1 MIIESLDIKHFGRLF
16 DFKASF
22 DRAFNLIEGPAESGK
37 STLAAFITYM
47 LYGFPA
53 TEEGE
58 TLSERMRRMPWE
70 GASAAG
76 SMIFSAAG
84 ARYRVERESEL
95 SERGYRDTYTLQNLD
110 TGLFEPGELSP
121 GERFLGVTVES
132 FLDTAHMSG
141 ARRGGV
147 DAQKTEN
154 AIERILFTG
163 SERLSSENA
172 IRMLKEA
179 ASLLSSADGKSGDL
193 AVLEKECDQKKEQL
207 AEATACER
215 RHYEREEELFLT
227 RKKIDEAR
235 AEVDKFS
242 KLETNYYNALM
253 IEDYDRLHALE
264 DASEGRVLAIRAH
277 EDAYRA
283 DKFLPDRAYISA
295 LLDAK
300 TEALAA
306 KREAEDAKAAYEAL
320 PEGRAVAT
328 EAELSLL
335 SRVTEAGGEE
345 ILLARANETRQKKR
359 GFFLLTALT
368 GLLFAA
374 MTVAFAFA
382 LALDGPATL
391 LGVLGLL
398 PLGASVV
405 FFAEGWRKKK
415 ALLTLYRDFSGTGR
429 EEFVLNLQKAGEVRR
444 RVSHATAEKERAN
457 VRLTRAEERLTLT
470 YRILSD
476 TLARWHILLD
486 TEGLEGQVTAAI
498 ARAEE
503 YLTENERL
511 TAEHRAA
518 EEEVF
523 ALRKKLGG
531 ENEVAVRARVAPDD
545 RKRYR
550 NQNAKDL
557 RRGVELYTARLQQ
570 LREAER
576 QLEDDLAA
584 EESHDSPAAIA
595 ERILALEGR
604 IALIR
609 ERADVITEAC
619 AALEN
624 GEERLRRE
632 ILPRLSLDGCRF
644 LYEMTDGKYSDV
656 AVGERYAL
664 TFDEGD
670 GKRDVAYLSHST
682 EDLAYYALRFALLD
696 LMYRE
701 KPPVCVDGCTARQD
715 DERTVSFLRALR
727 TLTEE
732 GKQCFFFASG
742 KRERDAIGSVFS
754 SYRHIKMA

>member
-1 MIIESLDIKHFGRLF
+1 MIIESLDIKHFGKLF

-53 TEEGE
+53 AEEE
-58 TLSERMRRMPWE
+58 TTLSERRHRTPWE
-70 GASAAG
+70 GGSAAG
-76 SMIFSAAG
+76 SMVFSAAG

-110 TGLFEPGELSP
+110 TGIFEPGELSP
-121 GERFLGVTVES
+121 GERFLGVDRES
-132 FLDTAHMSG
+132 FLDTAHMSDV
-141 ARRGGV
+141 RRGGV
-147 DAQKTEN
+147 NAQKTAD
-154 AIERILFTG
+154 AIERILFSG

-172 IRMLKEA
+172 VRMLKEA
-179 ASLLSSADGKSGDL
+179 ASLLSSSGGKSGDL
-193 AVLEKECDQKKEQL
+193 SVLEKECDQKKEQL
-207 AEATACER
+207 AAAIASER
-215 RHYEREEELFLT
+215 AHYEREEELFLT
-227 RKKIDEAR
+227 RKKIDEAC
-235 AEVDKFS
+235 AEVDKFT

-253 IEDYDRLHALE
+253 IEDYDRLHTLE
-264 DASEGRVLAIRAH
+264 DASEGRILAIRAH

-283 DKFLPDRAYISA
+283 DGFLPDRAYIST

-300 TEALAA
+300 TEALSA
-306 KREAEDAKAAYEAL
+306 KRETEEASDAYEAL
-320 PEGRAVAT
+320 PEGRAVSS
-328 EAELSLL
+328 EEELSLL
-335 SRVTEAGGEE
+335 SRVTDAGGEE
-345 ILLARANETRQKKR
+345 SLSARANETRRKKR
-359 GFFLLTALT
+359 RFFLLTAVT

-374 MTVAFAFA
+374 LAVAFVFA

-391 LGVLGLL
+391 FGVLGLL
-398 PLGASVV
+398 PLGAAAV

-415 ALLTLYRDFSGTGR
+415 ALLALYREFGGTGR
-429 EEFVLNLQKAGEVRR
+429 EEFLLNLQKAGETRR
-444 RVSHATAEKERAN
+444 RVSHATAEKERAH

-470 YRILSD
+470 YRVLSD
-476 TLARWHILLD
+476 VLAKWHILLD
-486 TEGLEGQVTAAI
+486 TEGLEGQVTAAVS
-498 ARAEE
+498 RAEE

-518 EEEVF
+518 EAEVY

-557 RRGVELYTARLQQ
+557 RRGIELYTERLRQ
-570 LREAER
+570 LRVAER
-576 QLEDDLAA
+576 RLEDDLSA
-584 EESHDSPAAIA
+584 EARRESPAAIA
-595 ERILALEGR
+595 EQILALER
-604 IALIR
+604 RMALIK
-609 ERADVITEAC
+609 ERTDVINEAC

-632 ILPRLSLDGCRF
+632 IAPRLSLDGCRF
-644 LYEMTDGKYSDV
+644 LYEMTDGKYSDIS
-656 AVGERYAL
+656 VGEQYAL

-670 GKRDVAYLSHST
+670 GKREIAYLSHST
-682 EDLAYYALRFALLD
+682 EDLAYFALRLALLD

-701 KPPVCVDGCTARQD
+701 KPPVCFDGCTARQD
-715 DERTVSFLRALR
+715 DERTLSFLRALR